1 MGGYSPGGMER
12 LQYSPGGMET
22 LSPPGR
28 DDLKQTRSG
37 GSNNGY
43 LSPNFLSPASPNL
56 ESKLENERWRESHSM
71 AGYFENQQVAAEPR
85 LSPGDKMIAE
95 WRKAEIE
102 NARERS
108 RSTSREPHPMA
119 DYQMALPPFY
129 PKGFKD
135 INGEEEE
142 GGKRRSLKA
151 EAERLLRPEIHE
163 MDVGDAER
171 GRGHDR

>member
-1 MGGYSPGGMER
+1 
-12 LQYSPGGMET
+12 
-22 LSPPGR
+22 
-28 DDLKQTRSG
+28 
-37 GSNNGY
+37 
-43 LSPNFLSPASPNL
+43 
-56 ESKLENERWRESHSM
+56 M

-135 INGEEEE
+135 INGEEAE
-142 GGKRRSLKA
+142 GGTRRSLKA

-163 MDVGDAER
+163 TDVGDAER